1 MLDLKDIL
9 ASVISNAEKRYT
21 EKLAQDTSKR
31 TNEDPAIK
39 AQAARETR
47 EEKVNEGGEKTASAF
62 HVEKVA
68 SAVEYIVD
76 NFDDL
81 LPKGPLAR
89 ALDKVANMPGEG
101 AGSLEV
107 TQASKRRAD
116 YAKKDKMAVTE
127 DPVTPKEKKGPQG
140 ETAHTLHKRPGGP
153 LLKKEPFIN
162 EPSGTSKEAAWSVV
176 LSKLAGED
184 VSPKAKI
191 SAGSAKSTELK
202 TWEAPDSPGTPK
214 GHDQSGYGNENEKY
228 IMSNDAARNYTK
240 RDAKK
245 EYIKSQLSQV
255 FDEANPEKDTTL
267 DRAWTRGRDTA
278 KMAMS
283 TGAKAALG
291 VGAAGAAT
299 LGGVAALHHYGKKKD
314 REEQES
320 GANEENN
327 YTAQKKLAEAV
338 EEGCKCGGEGS
349 CDYCKAK
356 SAVMKKL
363 AYYYKVAMDD
373 GGGAAAVP
381 PPGGE
386 DPSLAAAAGGPPG
399 AGGKPQ
405 LPPPPDCQCGGQGIC
420 PPCKKQ
426 QLQMIMMK
434 AKMQGA
440 PQESPGAGAGM
451 LPSPAG
457 GGGGLPPDQPP
468 AM

>member
-31 TNEDPAIK
+31 TNEGPAIK
-39 AQAARETR
+39 AQAARETK
-47 EEKVNEGGEKTASAF
+47 EEKVNEGGEKTASAY

-140 ETAHTLHKRPGGP
+140 ETAHTLHKKPGGP

-162 EPSGTSKEAAWSVV
+162 EPSGTSKEAAWEVV

-184 VSPKAKI
+184 VLKAKI
-191 SAGSAKSTELK
+191 SAGSADSTKLK

-245 EYIKSQLSQV
+245 EYIKSQLGQV

-278 KMAMS
+278 KMAGMEE
-283 TGAKAALG
+283 AKAIERLA
-291 VGAAGAAT
+291 
-299 LGGVAALHHYGKKKD
+299 KKEEAEE
-314 REEQES
+314 REEERVAP
-320 GANEENN
+320 GIHAKL
-327 YTAQKKLAEAV
+327 QKKLAEAV
-338 EEGCKCGGEGS
+338 EEGCKCGNAGT

-363 AYYYKVAMDD
+363 AAYKRAMDD
-373 GGGAAAVP
+373 ATGGAIP
-381 PPGGE
+381 PAGGE
-386 DPSLAAAAGGPPG
+386 DPSVALAAGGPPG
-399 AGGKPQ
+399 AGGKPA

-426 QLQMIMMK
+426 QLQAIMMK

-440 PQESPGAGAGM
+440 SQESPGAGAGT

>member
-21 EKLAQDTSKR
+21 EKVAQDTSKR
-31 TNEDPAIK
+31 TNEGPAIK
-39 AQAARETR
+39 AQAARETK
-47 EEKVNEGGEKTASAF
+47 EEKVNQGGEKTAAF

-68 SAVEYIVD
+68 SAVEYIVE

-101 AGSLEV
+101 SGSLEV

-140 ETAHTLHKRPGGP
+140 ETAHTLNKKPGGP

-191 SAGSAKSTELK
+191 SAGSSKSTQLK
-202 TWEAPDSPGTPK
+202 TWEAPDSPGTPM
-214 GHDQSGYGNENEKY
+214 GHDQTGYGNENEKY

-245 EYIKSQLSQV
+245 EYIKSQLGQV

-278 KMAMS
+278 KMA
-283 TGAKAALG
+283 GFLG
-291 VGAAGAAT
+291 EAGSMVGRAAGHIASGARR
-299 LGGVAALHHYGKKKD
+299 GFNEGSESEPKEHEEYEKKKEEYKALH
-314 REEQES
+314 
-320 GANEENN
+320 
-327 YTAQKKLAEAV
+327 KKLAEAV

-440 PQESPGAGAGM
+440 PQESPGPGAGM
-451 LPSPAG
+451 PLSPAG